1 MKKRVNIYPRG
12 PITTT
17 NPPIR
22 VPVKNVTKDTKDIRR
37 CILAGAKV
45 EEVLDN
51 GVVVLLNLNNYDVE
65 NPGTISAP
73 PEKPVDK
80 KVVAEQQDVVS
91 AASTS
96 VDVPEK
102 VETKEVVPPVKSE
115 PPKKEEPVGEP
126 FTIEDPNAPH
136 VFREKDENGNFIDE
150 APVVENTI
158 EEVATEEET
167 AVEDDMVPM
176 NEVSHLTKKQR
187 KALRAKERS
196 EAVKTNDPEESV
208 G

>member
-65 NPGTISAP
+65 NPGTVGDLTNESF
-73 PEKPVDK
+73 
-80 KVVAEQQDVVS
+80 
-91 AASTS
+91 TS
-96 VDVPEK
+96 WF
-102 VETKEVVPPVKSE
+102 TKNTTRTL
-115 PPKKEEPVGEP
+115 
-126 FTIEDPNAPH
+126 TIEGTVYDIYSRYRSSYGEDNG
-136 VFREKDENGNFIDE
+136 FRIKFN
-150 APVVENTI
+150 
-158 EEVATEEET
+158 
-167 AVEDDMVPM
+167 
-176 NEVSHLTKKQR
+176 
-187 KALRAKERS
+187 
-196 EAVKTNDPEESV
+196 
-208 G
+208 